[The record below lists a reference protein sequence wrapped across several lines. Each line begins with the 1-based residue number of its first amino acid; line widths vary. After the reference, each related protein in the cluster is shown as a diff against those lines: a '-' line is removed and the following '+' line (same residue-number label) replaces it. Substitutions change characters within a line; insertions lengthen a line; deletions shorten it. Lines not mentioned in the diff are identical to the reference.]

1 MSEDLESSKLRL
13 TCVKADALVG
23 VAKRTADRAK
33 RSVGRKLYKRQM
45 KRVGEF
51 IMMVAALAVAVA
63 MVWWAFS

>member
-1 MSEDLESSKLRL
+1 MSEDLESSKLR
-13 TCVKADALVG
+13 ALVG
-23 VAKRTADRAK
+23 AARLTVDRAK
-33 RSVGRKLYKRQM
+33 RSVGRKLYKKQM

>member
-1 MSEDLESSKLRL
+1 
-13 TCVKADALVG
+13 
-23 VAKRTADRAK
+23 
-33 RSVGRKLYKRQM
+33 M